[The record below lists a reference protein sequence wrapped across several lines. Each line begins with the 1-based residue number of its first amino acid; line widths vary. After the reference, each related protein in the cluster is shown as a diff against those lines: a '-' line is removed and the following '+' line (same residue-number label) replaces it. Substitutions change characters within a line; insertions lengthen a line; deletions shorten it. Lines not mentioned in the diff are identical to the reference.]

1 MPARAVLYQG
11 KSWINKDD
19 ITDRLNE
26 IKVPVLVVHG
36 EEDVPIPIERALPML
51 DVLPDATLA
60 RIPKAGHT
68 ANLEQATVANE
79 AIGSFLERVLS
90 Q

>member
-1 MPARAVLYQG
+1 
-11 KSWINKDD
+11 
-19 ITDRLNE
+19 
-26 IKVPVLVVHG
+26 
-36 EEDVPIPIERALPML
+36 ML